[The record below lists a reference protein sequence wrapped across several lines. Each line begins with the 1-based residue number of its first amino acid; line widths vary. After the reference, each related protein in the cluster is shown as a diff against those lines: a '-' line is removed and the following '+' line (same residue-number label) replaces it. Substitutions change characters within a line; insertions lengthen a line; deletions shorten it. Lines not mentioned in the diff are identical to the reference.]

1 MSIINLN
8 NMKNKK
14 IVNSGNN
21 KIKKNS
27 GIMEKSLI
35 QYINEGFSADFEKL
49 MKNGYQ
55 EMAEINLEY
64 SKLGFEY
71 MLDDV
76 NEYEAWICGVWLF
89 RMANIVVKRG
99 EIFYA
104 DLSPVIGSEQGGIRP
119 VIIIQKWYWK

>member
-1 MSIINLN
+1 MSIIKLN
-8 NMKNKK
+8 NIRNKK
-14 IVNSGNN
+14 MRDIENN

-35 QYINEGFSADFEKL
+35 QYINEGFSADFEKI
-49 MKNGYQ
+49 MKKGYQ

-76 NEYEAWICGVWLF
+76 NEYEAWICGV
-89 RMANIVVKRG
+89 
-99 EIFYA
+99 
-104 DLSPVIGSEQGGIRP
+104 
-119 VIIIQKWYWK
+119 

>member
-14 IVNSGNN
+14 IINKEDN
-21 KIKKNS
+21 KIKKSS

-35 QYINEGFSADFEKL
+35 QYINEGISADFEKI
-49 MKNGYQ
+49 MKKGYQ

-64 SKLGFEY
+64 SNLGFEY

-76 NEYEAWICGVWLF
+76 NEYEAWICGV
-89 RMANIVVKRG
+89 
-99 EIFYA
+99 
-104 DLSPVIGSEQGGIRP
+104 
-119 VIIIQKWYWK
+119 

>member
-14 IVNSGNN
+14 LRDIKNN
-21 KIKKNS
+21 KIKKSS

-35 QYINEGFSADFEKL
+35 QYINEGFSADFEKI
-49 MKNGYQ
+49 MKKGYQ

-76 NEYEAWICGVWLF
+76 NEYEAWICGV
-89 RMANIVVKRG
+89 
-99 EIFYA
+99 
-104 DLSPVIGSEQGGIRP
+104 
-119 VIIIQKWYWK
+119 

>member
-8 NMKNKK
+8 NKKNKK
-14 IVNSGNN
+14 MTDKENN
-21 KIKKNS
+21 KIKKSS

-35 QYINEGFSADFEKL
+35 QYINEGFSADFEKI
-49 MKNGYQ
+49 MKKGYQ

-76 NEYEAWICGVWLF
+76 NEYEAWICGV
-89 RMANIVVKRG
+89 
-99 EIFYA
+99 
-104 DLSPVIGSEQGGIRP
+104 
-119 VIIIQKWYWK
+119 

>member
-14 IVNSGNN
+14 DRDIKNN
-21 KIKKNS
+21 KIKKSS

-35 QYINEGFSADFEKL
+35 QYINEGFSADFEKI
-49 MKNGYQ
+49 MKKGYQ

-76 NEYEAWICGVWLF
+76 NEYEAWICGV
-89 RMANIVVKRG
+89 
-99 EIFYA
+99 
-104 DLSPVIGSEQGGIRP
+104 
-119 VIIIQKWYWK
+119 

>member
-1 MSIINLN
+1 MSIIKLN
-8 NMKNKK
+8 NIKNKK
-14 IVNSGNN
+14 MTDIENN
-21 KIKKNS
+21 KTKKSS

-49 MKNGYQ
+49 MKKGYQ

-76 NEYEAWICGVWLF
+76 NEYEAWICGV
-89 RMANIVVKRG
+89 
-99 EIFYA
+99 
-104 DLSPVIGSEQGGIRP
+104 
-119 VIIIQKWYWK
+119 

>member
-8 NMKNKK
+8 NKKNQRLTVEENKK
-14 IVNSGNN
+14 IR
-21 KIKKNS
+21 KNS
-27 GIMEKSLI
+27 GIMENSLI

-49 MKNGYQ
+49 MKKGYQ

-76 NEYEAWICGVWLF
+76 NEYEAWICGV
-89 RMANIVVKRG
+89 
-99 EIFYA
+99 
-104 DLSPVIGSEQGGIRP
+104 
-119 VIIIQKWYWK
+119 

>member
-89 RMANIVVKRG
+89 RMANIVVKEGKFSMR
-99 EIFYA
+99 I
-104 DLSPVIGSEQGGIRP
+104 
-119 VIIIQKWYWK
+119 

>member
-8 NMKNKK
+8 TMKNKK
-14 IVNSGNN
+14 VTDKENN
-21 KIKKNS
+21 KIKKSS

-35 QYINEGFSADFEKL
+35 QYINEGFSTDFEKI

-76 NEYEAWICGVWLF
+76 NEYEAWICGV
-89 RMANIVVKRG
+89 
-99 EIFYA
+99 
-104 DLSPVIGSEQGGIRP
+104 
-119 VIIIQKWYWK
+119 

>member
-14 IVNSGNN
+14 IINAESN

-49 MKNGYQ
+49 MKSGYQ

-76 NEYEAWICGVWLF
+76 NEYEAWICGV
-89 RMANIVVKRG
+89 
-99 EIFYA
+99 
-104 DLSPVIGSEQGGIRP
+104 
-119 VIIIQKWYWK
+119 

>member
-14 IVNSGNN
+14 IRDIENN
-21 KIKKNS
+21 KIKKSS

-49 MKNGYQ
+49 MKRGYQ

-76 NEYEAWICGVWLF
+76 NEYEAWICGV
-89 RMANIVVKRG
+89 
-99 EIFYA
+99 
-104 DLSPVIGSEQGGIRP
+104 
-119 VIIIQKWYWK
+119 

>member
-14 IVNSGNN
+14 IRDIKNN
-21 KIKKNS
+21 KIKKSS

-49 MKNGYQ
+49 MKKGYKD
-55 EMAEINLEY
+55 MAEINLEY

-76 NEYEAWICGVWLF
+76 NEYEAWICGV
-89 RMANIVVKRG
+89 
-99 EIFYA
+99 
-104 DLSPVIGSEQGGIRP
+104 
-119 VIIIQKWYWK
+119 